1 MTALLCS
8 EWYSYCFCL
17 LNSSKGSRMRKFALL
32 LLFLGVTALQ
42 AAKITDIASVV
53 GVRDNQLIGYGL
65 VVGLDGTGDGTTS
78 TFTLQSLANMLLTM
92 NVKIDAATIKSKNV
106 AAVVV
111 TAELDS
117 FSRQGD
123 KLDVQIASIG
133 DAKSLKGGIL
143 VMTPLKG
150 VDGKI
155 YALAQGAMTL
165 TNEVSRAGSIFSGAT
180 VEREISYDLYNQN
193 IAKLSLKQSSFTNA
207 IQVQSSLNDRFN
219 EEIAVAL
226 DPKTIKLK
234 RPENLSMVEFLALI
248 ESVDIDYTP
257 IEKIIINEKTGTIVA
272 GIDIAVDPVV
282 ITHNEITIKIVE
294 RSELPTADANTA
306 ALGDD
311 VRIGMGD
318 NQITTKRGAS
328 TVANIARSLQRLGAK
343 PADVI
348 AILEAIKRSGAI
360 KAEIEVI

>member
-1 MTALLCS
+1 
-8 EWYSYCFCL
+8 
-17 LNSSKGSRMRKFALL
+17 MRKFALL
-32 LLFLGVTALQ
+32 LLLFIATAQ
-42 AAKITDIASVV
+42 AVKVNDVASII
-53 GVRDNQLIGYGL
+53 GIRDNQLIGYGL

-78 TFTLQSLANMLLTM
+78 TFTLQSLANMLLKM
-92 NVKIDAATIKSKNV
+92 NVKIDAATVKSKNV

-123 KLDVQIASIG
+123 KINVNIASIG
-133 DAKSLKGGIL
+133 DAKSLKGGLL

-155 YALAQGAMTL
+155 YALAQGQMTL
-165 TNEVSRAGSIFSGAT
+165 SAEISRAGSIFNGAT
-180 VEREISYDLYNQN
+180 VEREVSYDLYNQT
-193 IAKLSLKQSSFTNA
+193 IAKLSLKESSFQNA
-207 IQVQSSLNDRFN
+207 VEIQFALNDSFN
-219 EEIAVAL
+219 EEIAVAI

-234 RPENLSMVEFLALI
+234 RPKDISMVEFLALI
-248 ESVDIDYTP
+248 ETIEIDYIP

-272 GIDIAVDPVV
+272 GINIAVDPVV

-294 RSELPTADANTA
+294 SEQLPTADANTA
-306 ALGDD
+306 ALGED
-311 VRIGMGD
+311 VRISTGN
-318 NQITTKRGAS
+318 NQITTKKGAS
-328 TVANIARSLQRLGAK
+328 TVANIARSLQRLGAV
-343 PADVI
+343 PSDVI

>member
-1 MTALLCS
+1 MAFALKLN
-8 EWYSYCFCL
+8 
-17 LNSSKGSRMRKFALL
+17 NSSKGSWMRKFALL
-32 LLFLGVTALQ
+32 LALLFTTAH
-42 AAKITDIASVV
+42 AVKVNDVASIV

-123 KLDVQIASIG
+123 KINVNIASIG
-133 DAKSLKGGIL
+133 DAKSLKGGLL

-155 YALAQGAMTL
+155 YALSQGQITL
-165 TNEVSRAGSIFSGAT
+165 SSEISRAGSIFNGAT
-180 VEREISYDLYNQN
+180 VEREISYDLYNQKV
-193 IAKLSLKQSSFTNA
+193 AKLSLKQSSFQNA
-207 IQVQSSLNDRFN
+207 VEIQTSLNNRFN
-219 EEIAVAL
+219 TEIAVAI

-234 RPENLSMVEFLALI
+234 RPDDMSMVEFLALI
-248 ESVDIDYTP
+248 EAVEIDYTP
-257 IEKIIINEKTGTIVA
+257 IDKIIINEKTGTIVA
-272 GIDIAVDPVV
+272 GINIAVDPVV
-282 ITHNEITIKIVE
+282 ITHNDITIKIVE
-294 RSELPTADANTA
+294 SEKLPATGANTA

-311 VRIGMGD
+311 VRIGMSD
-318 NQITTKRGAS
+318 NQITTRKGAS
-328 TVANIARSLQRLGAK
+328 TVANIARSLQRLGAV
-343 PADVI
+343 PADII